1 MILMPLMMLK
11 IGKINSLM
19 KTCLNVYAC
28 DFELY
33 CQGLLVSSVT
43 NLAIFEELGAPGGH
57 GASSGPQLRLFVIS
71 VFGPTMGPSRVFWAR
86 MALEKPPLCVCWQA

>member
-11 IGKINSLM
+11 IEKINSLM
-19 KTCLNVYAC
+19 TTCLNVYAC

-43 NLAIFEELGAPGGH
+43 NLAIFEGLGAPGCGVANPRIAARARCGWGLAR
-57 GASSGPQLRLFVIS
+57 GAPGRF
-71 VFGPTMGPSRVFWAR
+71 R
-86 MALEKPPLCVCWQA
+86 C

>member
-43 NLAIFEELGAPGGH
+43 NLAIFEELGAPGAALPIRALPPGRAVV
-57 GASSGPQLRLFVIS
+57 GALRAGRQGA
-71 VFGPTMGPSRVFWAR
+71 FGAD
-86 MALEKPPLCVCWQA
+86 AD